1 MKNIFTIIVMFAAIT
16 FNAQTDKEYFDLI
29 KKTAKVEAKQYV
41 YTGLNLNNAELIAF
55 DSVFDQYLKE
65 EGRIML
71 SKIALFDAYA
81 NNASTYSDEQI
92 NNLNKNVFKYDLQ
105 RSKLNKKYY
114 PKFVKAIGVDKAT
127 TFFFLKKYLDNQVEM
142 AKLEFL
148 AH

>member
-1 MKNIFTIIVMFAAIT
+1 
-16 FNAQTDKEYFDLI
+16 
-29 KKTAKVEAKQYV
+29 
-41 YTGLNLNNAELIAF
+41 
-55 DSVFDQYLKE
+55 LKE

-114 PKFVKAIGVDKAT
+114 PKFVKAIGVDKTT